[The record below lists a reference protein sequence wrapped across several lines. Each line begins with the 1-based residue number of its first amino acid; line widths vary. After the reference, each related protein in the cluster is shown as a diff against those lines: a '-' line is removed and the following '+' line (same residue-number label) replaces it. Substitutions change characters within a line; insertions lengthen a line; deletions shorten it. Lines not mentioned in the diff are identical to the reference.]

1 MDGDGSRLFN
11 SALPYQPPFPLTLS
25 HSFFSPPPYPL
36 LQELKASPSVVP
48 LLLGQIAAYEENY
61 FNVAS
66 LVIITLLQYTL

>member
-1 MDGDGSRLFN
+1 MVPD
-11 SALPYQPPFPLTLS
+11 SALPISLPSLPSLPPS
-25 HSFFSPPPYPL
+25 HSLSSPPPYPH